1 MVVKPLKTQTV
12 LTIVAIVMIAVAI
25 AISIIFGTPQI
36 TQEATRSAET
46 LTSPLGQAGYKRV
59 SIGIIPAVDSIPF
72 IIAEKEGLFGKYGL
86 DVEVTTFSSAR
97 ERDAAM
103 EAGRIEVAINDP
115 VTSIILI
122 SRGSGAKIV
131 SLLLGQVPSDGV
143 FYILAPPNTSY
154 GLEGL
159 RSIAISRNTIIEFIT
174 DKMLELLRIN
184 TSIEYI
190 DVPSIPVRYQLLM
203 EGKIQAATLPDPWGT
218 MALLNG
224 ARLLARDDQFD
235 VSISMSTILASKNL
249 LSREDAK
256 EILRSLVKA
265 LNEALSLYERDP
277 QKYADLIYQR
287 LQIPQALAGK
297 YLPSWG
303 GEVAPYPRSNFEM
316 VAQWL
321 YRKGLIQSIPSY
333 DESVLFREGERIS

>member
-1 MVVKPLKTQTV
+1 MRTQAV
-12 LTIVAIVMIAVAI
+12 LTIIAIALIAI
-25 AISIIFGTPQI
+25 AITIFI
-36 TQEATRSAET
+36 TVGSPGIARQGIRSAET
-46 LTSPLGQAGYKRV
+46 PASPAGQPSFKRV
-59 SIGIIPAVDSIPF
+59 SIGIIPTIDSIPF
-72 IIAEKEGLFGKYGL
+72 IIAEREGLYRKYGL
-86 DVEVTTFSSAR
+86 DAEITMFSSAR

-122 SRGSGAKIV
+122 SKGSGAKIV
-131 SLLLGQVPSDGV
+131 SLLLGQIPSDGV

-154 GLEGL
+154 GLESV

-190 DVPSIPVRYQLLM
+190 DVPSIPVRYQLLL
-203 EGKIQAATLPDPWGT
+203 EGKVQAATLPDPWGT

-224 ARLLARDDQFD
+224 ARLLARDDQFG
-235 VSISMSTILASKNL
+235 VSISMSTILASKSFI
-249 LSREDAK
+249 SREDSRD
-256 EILRSLVKA
+256 ILISIVKA
-265 LNEALSLYERDP
+265 LNEALSLYKRDP
-277 QKYADLIYQR
+277 QRYADLIYQR
-287 LQIPQALAGK
+287 LQIPQTLAGR

-303 GEVAPYPRSNFEM
+303 GEIAPYPRSNFDM

-333 DESVLFREGERIS
+333 DESVVFREGEKIS